1 MDHCAYLDTM
11 ISSFPTY
18 IRMNEIR
25 MGGIIMS
32 IWKIASAATIVA
44 CVAAGSVAAEEQ
56 TLKFRL
62 VTKQISG
69 PMMEVANVEG
79 RSIGAGQYVGVAVFE
94 DGRIAYK
101 DFVTMVDAGKKEGSF
116 SGYSTYTFQNGD
128 SLTLKFTGGW
138 GQESN
143 GGDYEVLSGT
153 GAFKGANGTGRFDAL
168 KEPWDGADLFEGSFK
183 LTLAGS

>member
-1 MDHCAYLDTM
+1 
-11 ISSFPTY
+11 
-18 IRMNEIR
+18 
-25 MGGIIMS
+25 MS
-32 IWKIASAATIVA
+32 IWKTAGAAVLVA

-62 VTKQISG
+62 VTAKISG
-69 PMMEVANVEG
+69 SVMQVANVEG
-79 RSIGAGQYVGVAVFE
+79 RTVSAGQYVGVAVFE

-101 DFVTMVDAGKKEGSF
+101 DYVLMMDAGKKEGSY

-138 GQESN
+138 GQERN

-153 GAFKGANGTGRFDAL
+153 GGFKGASGTGRFDAL
-168 KEPWDGADLFEGSFK
+168 KEPWDGANLYEGSFT